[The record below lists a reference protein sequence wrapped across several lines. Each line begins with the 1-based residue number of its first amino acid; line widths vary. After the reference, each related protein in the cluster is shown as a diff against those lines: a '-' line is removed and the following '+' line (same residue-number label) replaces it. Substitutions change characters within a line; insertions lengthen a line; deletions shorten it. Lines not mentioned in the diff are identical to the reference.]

1 MSQYDPLD
9 YRIRS
14 LPLKLRR
21 AREKVKRLEDEARRY
36 GFKDLLTDEC
46 NTDPPDDQQQY
57 QQAANA

>member
-21 AREKVKRLEDEARRY
+21 ARDKVKRLEDEARRY
-36 GFKDLLTDEC
+36 GFKDLLTDER
-46 NTDPPDDQQQY
+46 NTDPPD
-57 QQAANA
+57 N